1 MASAPFPL
9 GFGPSEGTLRRS
21 VLDPMTGEAV
31 VARPAAP
38 QWPDS
43 IAERS
48 WLLPGG
54 ISTSGEL
61 VPAAPKPVKFV
72 GEMIRALPDIV
83 PATIKGVDWFGRVA
97 RGEESIDD
105 PETGHVK
112 EDAVAK
118 SFDLAGLAM
127 TGSMP
132 FSVPAGA
139 MRSFGGR
146 AAKTANLDALAR
158 AETLSGQ
165 GADRRAIWDQTG
177 WFQGADKHWRFEI
190 PDDFTLMKG
199 TGTASELVDKRAK
212 ALGKLPSD
220 VSVSDVMR
228 HPALFEAYPDVAELG
243 FSGSNQLRARGEF
256 IGRDLVDYDGR
267 DRIVLNNRLSD
278 KDLHGTSLHEMAH
291 KVQLTEGFATGAR
304 FDPDVVAS
312 GGLSPMDAYRR
323 TAGEVEA
330 RNVQTRFAMSPQQRR
345 EIPPWLTQDVPDE
358 LQIVRGARGLDGA
371 SAESRG
377 LQFNSGGAPIPFGFA
392 SPSEPM
398 PEPERRPSPIPFGFP
413 LAQGFR

>member
-43 IAERS
+43 VAERS

-127 TGSMP
+127 MGGIGGARKQISEEILGSGPVRRALPMDDASRMARAAEQGYAPEPFYRGERTGALP
-132 FSVPAGA
+132 DEYPAGA
-139 MRSFGGR
+139 FFSRDADYARGFANRGGQPEPREFRLDLSNAFNIGGPVSAGIFGR
-146 AAKTANLDALAR
+146 IVKSSMAHDPALAKN
-158 AETLSGQ
+158 L
-165 GADRRAIWDQTG
+165 ADLIDRSPEWVAGYGKAR
-177 WFQGADKHWRFEI
+177 
-190 PDDFTLMKG
+190 PN
-199 TGTASELVDKRAK
+199 ELVMDDARFLYQPIENSAAPVGLLLRDAGFDAIDTGRDVRMLG
-212 ALGKLPSD
+212 ALGIRSKD
-220 VSVSDVMR
+220 AAFD
-228 HPALFEAYPDVAELG
+228 PALKSRKNIFFGLAPPVAAAGPLG
-243 FSGSNQLRARGEF
+243 QLLRDDAGSR
-256 IGRDLVDYDGR
+256 
-267 DRIVLNNRLSD
+267 
-278 KDLHGTSLHEMAH
+278 
-291 KVQLTEGFATGAR
+291 
-304 FDPDVVAS
+304 
-312 GGLSPMDAYRR
+312 
-323 TAGEVEA
+323 
-330 RNVQTRFAMSPQQRR
+330 
-345 EIPPWLTQDVPDE
+345 
-358 LQIVRGARGLDGA
+358 
-371 SAESRG
+371 
-377 LQFNSGGAPIPFGFA
+377 
-392 SPSEPM
+392 
-398 PEPERRPSPIPFGFP
+398 
-413 LAQGFR
+413 